1 LKVGQI
7 VQIEDKAV
15 RLAGKV
21 ALVTGGAVGIGR
33 SIAEAFLRE
42 GARVALSDVQVEA
55 GERARQE
62 LQAFGEVLF
71 VPGDVSRSEDARRM
85 VERTVEVFGRLDVLV
100 NNAGV
105 TLRGTVVDTE
115 EPDWDRVMAV
125 NLKGVYLCSKYAIPH
140 MIRGGGGSIIN
151 IGSIASLIGL
161 LENAAYNASKG
172 GVLTLTRNMA
182 LDYARYNIR
191 VNAICPAMIM
201 TPMLEAFIRLQPD
214 PEAYV
219 RSVEQAI
226 PLGRIGRPEDVA
238 PAAVFLASD
247 ESRFITG
254 SALMVD
260 GGYTAR

>member
-1 LKVGQI
+1 M
-7 VQIEDKAV
+7 
-15 RLAGKV
+15 RLTGKV

-33 SIAEAFLRE
+33 AIAEAFLRE
-42 GARVALSDVQVEA
+42 GARVVIGDRDQEA
-55 GERARQE
+55 GGRTQRE
-62 LQAFGEVLF
+62 LQSLGEIRF
-71 VPGDVSRSEDARRM
+71 VPGDVSRAEGARQM
-85 VERTVEVFGRLDVLV
+85 VERTVEAFGRLDVLV
-100 NNAGV
+100 NNAGI
-105 TLRGTVVDTE
+105 TLRATVVDTE
-115 EPDWDRVMAV
+115 EADWDRVLAV

-161 LENAAYNASKG
+161 PENAAYNASKG
-172 GVLTLTRNMA
+172 GVLALTRNMA

-201 TPMLEAFIRLQPD
+201 TPMLESFIRIQPD

-219 RSVEQAI
+219 RAVEEAI

>member
-1 LKVGQI
+1 MRLTG
-7 VQIEDKAV
+7 KAC
-15 RLAGKV
+15 
-21 ALVTGGAVGIGR
+21 LVTGAAVGIGR
-33 SIAEAFLRE
+33 AIAEAFVRE
-42 GARVALSDVQVEA
+42 GARVAMADRDAQA
-55 GERARQE
+55 GEQARQQ
-62 LQAFGEVLF
+62 LASHGEVVFLS
-71 VPGDVSRSEDARRM
+71 GDVSRAEDARRM
-85 VERTVEVFGRLDVLV
+85 VDGAAEAFGRVDVLV

-105 TLRGTVVDTE
+105 TLRASVVDTE
-115 EPDWDRVMAV
+115 ESDWDHVLAV

-140 MIRGGGGSIIN
+140 MIRAGGGSIIN
-151 IGSIASLIGL
+151 IGSIASFIGL
-161 LENAAYNASKG
+161 PENAAYNASKG

-201 TPMLEAFIRLQPD
+201 TPMLESFIRIQPD
-214 PEAYV
+214 PEVYV
-219 RSVEQAI
+219 RAVEQAI